1 MNSKVRFIPLIVLG
15 AIIISLI
22 AVIPAFSD
30 TGKLRF
36 WDVTDSDEDQ
46 EWARAGGMVHL
57 EVEDSDLDV
66 PVKYVILPSEL
77 DMVGTVT
84 DMSGDMV
91 TVASTTPMSL
101 ADGDTVLV
109 EGNTIREVIAIS
121 SDRTEITLN
130 RPVASTGRLYEVS
143 SSDSITDA
151 KLDVEDCAA
160 CAAAQKEPI
169 TSEGYIVLANAPVAD
184 SGVGGL
190 DPTNLANRFGGATD
204 SRVNSQD
211 VRLVD
216 MDGTDHALQ
225 SHIQQVNNNE
235 DRVEVPSG
243 SSGYV
248 YVVYWG
254 SAVNDTGSTVD
265 VRSSADSEGITVV
278 LTETTSSSGVFQGY
292 IELTEEDSNEAMGK
306 LRVNPS
312 GSVTLRYDDDGTR
325 RTKAIEVETTR
336 PVLSNFSPAHN
347 SASQNDR
354 PEVMVDVTDSDSGID
369 DADVFVVFAVL
380 DDNEVMG
387 GDMMAR
393 SVSVDEDGRLRSITD
408 GVRGEQRLPDELRVT
423 SGDSTVV
430 WWVVAEDMAGNS
442 AVSDQN
448 TDSDSPCDPDMFPGL
463 DAILSGDYGDDPVGV
478 DDLSGKAV
486 GDDFDSGCQPFI
498 VKVDDTDPTL
508 MSATTGSFWDTSS
521 DDSDKTNID
530 RTAAKPTSIR
540 LDFDEKLDGA
550 SVSASDFEVDG
561 RAPLDAAHYSG
572 ASMYVFL
579 TVSAL
584 DPHDKP
590 KVELVGEVADPAGN
604 TANSGT
610 TGDDDGGP
618 THDGIAPTLT
628 VTLEGVTSGDRPV
641 TDKEIKITVETDE
654 NTSNPSVM
662 ITKVGAVNAGGK
674 GLLRGTMVTKTPKV
688 KSPRVYET
696 TWGTSTAGLYNIY
709 VTASDGSG
717 NGDAGASGMMMV
729 TDDMGTADDDS
740 DDMERTVDSPVDLS
754 SDTSAL
760 LFEVDN
766 SGPEFS
772 LNPEESDDPNAFI
785 QVEFSGEGNEYMV
798 PVMGPGADD
807 DYFGDGSAV
816 PDVAVDAD
824 EDGSGDMKD
833 VDSYA
838 MVTVLSATLGGDDI
852 SDALERLGD
861 GSFLLAAPDL
871 AVGEYKIKI
880 DAEDSAGNDMESEM
894 TLKITERKPFSLNIR
909 AGVSLIS
916 FPGDP
921 VDPDINAV
929 FPMDHPVQEIATYDP
944 SQPGKW
950 FASQRDENTGML
962 DGNLL
967 TISGNQAYLVRSESS
982 KSLSV
987 VIIRPS
993 AHEQVIPPQIDL
1005 VKGWNLVPV
1014 LDVTYGLADGDAIG
1028 YMTYFGDN
1036 SNIDRVYGVDT
1047 IRNRLVLVG
1056 SDDDLMVGKG
1066 YWVFASSATSI
1077 APGTASDE

>member
-1 MNSKVRFIPLIVLG
+1 VNSKVRFIPLIVLG
-15 AIIISLI
+15 AIILSLI

-36 WDVTDSDEDQ
+36 WDVTDTDEDQ
-46 EWARAGGMVHL
+46 EWARSGGMVHL
-57 EVEDSDLDV
+57 EVDDSDLDV
-66 PVKYVILPSEL
+66 PVKYVILPNEL
-77 DMVGTVT
+77 MMVGTVT
-84 DMSGDMV
+84 GMLGDTV
-91 TVASTTPMSL
+91 TTATSTAVAV
-101 ADGDTVLV
+101 GDTVLV
-109 EGNTIREVIAIS
+109 EGNTIREVTDVSA
-121 SDRTEITLN
+121 DGETLTLN
-130 RPVASTGRLYEVS
+130 RPVADGSSGALYEVV
-143 SSDSITDA
+143 SDAA
-151 KLDVEDCAA
+151 KLNVDDCEA
-160 CAAAQKEPI
+160 CAPAQMEMV
-169 TSEGYIVLANAPVAD
+169 TGLGYINLDNAPVAD
-184 SGVGGL
+184 SGVG
-190 DPTNLANRFGGATD
+190 DNLANRFSGDGD
-204 SRVNSQD
+204 SRTNSHD

-216 MDGTDHALQ
+216 MDGEDLTGTMYEV
-225 SHIQQVNNNE
+225 QQVSNSE
-235 DRVEVPSG
+235 DRVELSAAAAHQM
-243 SSGYV
+243 V

-254 SAVNDTGSTVD
+254 SSKNDTGSTVD

-278 LTETTSSSGVFQGY
+278 LTETNASSGVFRGY
-292 IELTEEDSNEAMGK
+292 IELTAEDSNEAMGR

-408 GVRGEQRLPDELRVT
+408 GERGEQRLPDELRIT
-423 SGDSTVV
+423 SGDSTVA

-508 MSATTGSFWDTSS
+508 MSATTGSFWDTGS
-521 DDSDKTNID
+521 DDDDKTNMD

-540 LDFDEKLDGA
+540 LDFSEKLDGS

-561 RAPLDAAHYSG
+561 NAPLDAAHYSG

-579 TVSAL
+579 TVPAL

-590 KVELVGEVADPAGN
+590 KVGLVGEVSDPAGN

-628 VTLEGVTSGDRPV
+628 VTLEGVMSGDRPV

-662 ITKVGAVNAGGK
+662 ITKVGAVNADGK

-696 TWGTSTAGLYNIY
+696 TWDTSTAGLYNIY

-754 SDTSAL
+754 SDTSL

-798 PVMGPGADD
+798 PVMGPGADGYTGGEAASD
-807 DYFGDGSAV
+807 DTKLDADGMATT
-816 PDVAVDAD
+816 DAD
-824 EDGSGDMKD
+824 EVDMD
-833 VDSYA
+833 DLDSYA
-838 MVTVLSATLGGDDI
+838 MVTILSATLAGDDI

-861 GSFLLAAPDL
+861 SSFLFAAPDL
-871 AVGEYKIKI
+871 AVGEYKITI

-987 VIIRPS
+987 VISRPS
-993 AHEQVIPPQIDL
+993 AHDPIPPPQIDL

-1047 IRNRLVLVG
+1047 IRNRLVLVE

-1066 YWVFASSATSI
+1066 YWVFASSATSV
-1077 APGTASDE
+1077 APGTAADDE

>member
-15 AIIISLI
+15 AIILSLI

-36 WDVTDSDEDQ
+36 WDVTDTDEDQ
-46 EWARAGGMVHL
+46 EWARSGGMVHL
-57 EVEDSDLDV
+57 EVDDSDLDV
-66 PVKYVILPSEL
+66 PVKYVILPNEL
-77 DMVGTVT
+77 MMVGTVT
-84 DMSGDMV
+84 GMLGDTV
-91 TVASTTPMSL
+91 TTATSTAVAV
-101 ADGDTVLV
+101 GDTVLV
-109 EGNTIREVIAIS
+109 EDNTIREVTAVS
-121 SDRTEITLN
+121 ADGETLTLN
-130 RPVASTGRLYEVS
+130 RPVADGSSGALYEVV
-143 SSDSITDA
+143 SDAA
-151 KLDVEDCAA
+151 KLNVDDCEA
-160 CAAAQKEPI
+160 CAPAQMEMV
-169 TSEGYIVLANAPVAD
+169 TDEGYIDLDNAPVAD
-184 SGVGGL
+184 SGVGDGSL
-190 DPTNLANRFGGATD
+190 GLANRFAGAVD
-204 SRVNSQD
+204 SRTNSKD
-211 VRLVD
+211 VRLVQ
-216 MDGTDHALQ
+216 MDGTDHAIQ
-225 SHIQQVNNNE
+225 NHIQQVNNNE
-235 DRVEVPSG
+235 DRVEVPASNAG
-243 SSGYV
+243 MDV

-292 IELTEEDSNEAMGK
+292 IELTAEDSNEAMGR

-369 DADVFVVFAVL
+369 KADVFVVFAVL

-393 SVSVDEDGRLRSITD
+393 SVRVDEDGRLRSITD
-408 GVRGEQRLPDELRVT
+408 GERGEQRLPDELRIT
-423 SGDSTVV
+423 SGDSTVA

-521 DDSDKTNID
+521 DDSDKTNMD

-540 LDFDEKLDGA
+540 LDFSEALDGA

-561 RAPLDAAHYSG
+561 NAPLDAAHYSG

-579 TVSAL
+579 TVPAL

-590 KVELVGEVADPAGN
+590 KVGLVGEVSDPAGN

-628 VTLEGVTSGDRPV
+628 VTLEGVMSGDRPV

-674 GLLRGTMVTKTPKV
+674 GLLRGTMVKKTPKV

-754 SDTSAL
+754 SDTSL

-816 PDVAVDAD
+816 ADVAVDAD

-967 TISGNQAYLVRSESS
+967 TISGSQAYLVRSESS

-987 VIIRPS
+987 VISRPS
-993 AHEQVIPPQIDL
+993 AHDPIPPPQIDL

-1014 LDVTYGLADGDAIG
+1014 VDVTYGLADGDTIG

-1047 IRNRLVLVG
+1047 IRNRLVLVE

-1066 YWVFASSATSI
+1066 YWVFASSATSV
-1077 APGTASDE
+1077 APGTAADDE

>member
-1 MNSKVRFIPLIVLG
+1 VNSKVRFIPLIVLG
-15 AIIISLI
+15 AIILSLI

-36 WDVTDSDEDQ
+36 WDVTDTDEDQ
-46 EWARAGGMVHL
+46 EWARSGGMVHL
-57 EVEDSDLDV
+57 EVDDSDLDV
-66 PVKYVILPSEL
+66 PVKYVILPNEL
-77 DMVGTVT
+77 MMVGTVT
-84 DMSGDMV
+84 GMLGDTV
-91 TVASTTPMSL
+91 TTATSTAVAV
-101 ADGDTVLV
+101 GDTVLV
-109 EGNTIREVIAIS
+109 EGNTIREVTDVSA
-121 SDRTEITLN
+121 DGETLTLN
-130 RPVASTGRLYEVS
+130 RPVADGSSGALYEVV
-143 SSDSITDA
+143 SDAA
-151 KLDVEDCAA
+151 KLNVDDCEA
-160 CAAAQKEPI
+160 CAPAQMEMV
-169 TSEGYIVLANAPVAD
+169 TGLGYINLDNAPVAD
-184 SGVGGL
+184 SGVG
-190 DPTNLANRFGGATD
+190 DNLANRFSGDGD
-204 SRVNSQD
+204 SRTNSHD

-216 MDGTDHALQ
+216 MDGEDLTGTMYEV
-225 SHIQQVNNNE
+225 QQVSNSE
-235 DRVEVPSG
+235 DRVELSAAAAHQM
-243 SSGYV
+243 V

-254 SAVNDTGSTVD
+254 SSKNDTGSTVD

-278 LTETTSSSGVFQGY
+278 LTETNASSGVFRGY
-292 IELTEEDSNEAMGK
+292 IELTAEDSNEAMGR

-408 GVRGEQRLPDELRVT
+408 GERGEQRLPDELRIT
-423 SGDSTVV
+423 SGDSTVA

-508 MSATTGSFWDTSS
+508 MSATTGSFWDTGS
-521 DDSDKTNID
+521 DDDDKTNMD

-540 LDFDEKLDGA
+540 LDFSEKLDGS

-561 RAPLDAAHYSG
+561 NAPLDAAHYSG

-579 TVSAL
+579 TVPAL
-584 DPHDKP
+584 DPDDRP
-590 KVELVGEVADPAGN
+590 EIELVGQVSDLAGN

-610 TGDDDGGP
+610 TGDEDDDATGDSD
-618 THDGIAPTLT
+618 DGIAPTLT

-641 TDKEIKITVETDE
+641 TDGEITITVVTNE
-654 NTSNPSVM
+654 NTANPMVT
-662 ITKVGAVNAGGK
+662 ITRVGAVNTDGE
-674 GLLRGTMVTKTPKV
+674 GLLSGDTENRTPKV
-688 KSPRVYET
+688 KSPRTYET
-696 TWGTSTAGLYNIY
+696 SWSTSADGLYNVY
-709 VTASDGSG
+709 VTAVDTTNG
-717 NGDAGASGMMMV
+717 NVGKAGVSGMMDV
-729 TDDMGTADDDS
+729 DHDDDA
-740 DDMERTVDSPVDLS
+740 DTGNVMVNALIDLS

-760 LFEVDN
+760 LFEVDDA
-766 SGPEFS
+766 GPEFT
-772 LNPEESDDPNAFI
+772 LIPEESDDSNAFI
-785 QVEFSGEGNEYMV
+785 QIDFGGEGSEYKV
-798 PVMGPGADD
+798 PVMGPGDDD
-807 DYFGDGSAV
+807 DYFGMGSATK
-816 PDVAVDAD
+816 DVAVDAD

-838 MVTVLSATLGGDDI
+838 MVTILSATLAGDDI

-861 GSFLLAAPDL
+861 SSFLFAAPDL

-880 DAEDSAGNDMESEM
+880 DAEDSAGNDMESEK
-894 TLKITERKPFSLNIR
+894 TLTITERKPFSLNIR

-987 VIIRPS
+987 VISRPS
-993 AHEQVIPPQIDL
+993 AHDPIPPPQIDL

-1047 IRNRLVLVG
+1047 IRNRLVLVE

-1066 YWVFASSATSI
+1066 YWVFASSATSV
-1077 APGTASDE
+1077 APGTAADDE

>member
-1 MNSKVRFIPLIVLG
+1 MG
-15 AIIISLI
+15 AIILSLI

-36 WDVTDSDEDQ
+36 WDVNDSDEDQ
-46 EWARAGGMVHL
+46 EWARSGGMVHL
-57 EVEDSDLDV
+57 EVEDADLDV
-66 PVKYVILPSEL
+66 PVKYVILPNEL
-77 DMVGTVT
+77 MMVGTVT
-84 DMSGDMV
+84 GMLGDTV
-91 TVASTTPMSL
+91 TTATSTAVAV
-101 ADGDTVLV
+101 GDTVLV
-109 EGNTIREVIAIS
+109 KDNTIREVTAV
-121 SDRTEITLN
+121 SDDGETLTLN
-130 RPVASTGRLYEVS
+130 RPVADGSSGALYEVV
-143 SSDSITDA
+143 SDAA
-151 KLDVEDCAA
+151 KLNVDDCEA
-160 CAAAQKEPI
+160 CAPAQMGRVTP
-169 TSEGYIVLANAPVAD
+169 EGYINLGNAPVAD
-184 SGVGGL
+184 SGVGDGPL
-190 DPTNLANRFGGATD
+190 GLANRFAGAVD
-204 SRVNSQD
+204 SRTNSKD
-211 VRLVD
+211 VRLVQ
-216 MDGTDHALQ
+216 MDGTDHAIQ
-225 SHIQQVNNNE
+225 NHIQQVNNNE
-235 DRVEVPSG
+235 DRVEVPASYAG
-243 SSGYV
+243 MDV

-278 LTETTSSSGVFQGY
+278 LTETTPSSGLFQGS
-292 IELTEEDSNEAMGK
+292 ITLTDENSDEATGK

-336 PVLSNFSPAHN
+336 PVLSNFSPANN

-408 GVRGEQRLPDELRVT
+408 GVRGEQRLPDELRIT
-423 SGDSTVV
+423 SGDSTVA

-521 DDSDKTNID
+521 DDSDKTNMD

-540 LDFDEKLDGA
+540 LDFSEALDGA

-561 RAPLDAAHYSG
+561 NAPLDAAHYSG

-590 KVELVGEVADPAGN
+590 KVELVGEVSDPAGN

-662 ITKVGAVNAGGK
+662 ITKVGAVNADGK
-674 GLLRGTMVTKTPKV
+674 GLLRGTMATETPKV

-709 VTASDGSG
+709 VIASDGSG

-838 MVTVLSATLGGDDI
+838 MVTVLSSTLGGDDI

-967 TISGNQAYLVRSESS
+967 TISGSQAYLVRSESS

-987 VIIRPS
+987 VISRPS
-993 AHEQVIPPQIDL
+993 AHDPIPPPQIDL

-1014 LDVTYGLADGDAIG
+1014 VDVTYGLADGDTIG
-1028 YMTYFGDN
+1028 YITYFGDN

-1047 IRNRLVLVG
+1047 IRNRLVLVE

-1066 YWVFASSATSI
+1066 YWVFASSATSV
-1077 APGTASDE
+1077 APGTAADDE